1 MNGNGNT
8 VASLKKMKK
17 DSLIKEVQFLRE
29 EKADSWMNI
38 ITGLG
43 MSAYDKRVHTTIGL
57 STILDRQQLLD
68 IFRSEGL
75 GKKIIT
81 MPANDMVREWFTIEG
96 DPSNS
101 IIQVMNDISAKSNFK
116 EALIWARLFGGS
128 VILMGINDGQDFEM
142 PVNPDN
148 IVSIDYLEVYE
159 RWSIQ
164 WVATDLYNDPK
175 KPNYGMPEWY
185 TLINQSTAARF
196 RVHASRILRFDGELL
211 PLVERRTNQ
220 SWGDSVMQSVFTRL
234 RGLCDGLAGSE
245 HLLTDFI
252 IGVLK
257 VPNLQQMLSQPGG
270 DGKIRN
276 RMKALDMVKHIMNTL
291 VMDKNEEYERHSATA
306 TAGLEKLLS
315 LAVDILCSVSG
326 LPRVKLIGEQ
336 TKGLGSQAS
345 GNVRLYYDDI
355 AAKQEDEILRQCER
369 LTKYIM
375 LSKKGPTEGKE
386 LESWSVIFKPLWQP
400 TEEEDEKTRELV
412 AKRDEIYAGMG
423 LPVEIILMSRFG
435 GDSYSRELVLPEA
448 YKDQLQEIID
458 AADWF
463 ADNEEN
469 NGGENIPNA
478 EDDEQNRDPD
488 KGNEVNE

>member
-1 MNGNGNT
+1 MNGSKNPVKSLQKMRKDELINT
-8 VASLKKMKK
+8 VQVLQQ
-17 DSLIKEVQFLRE
+17 ER
-29 EKADSWMNI
+29 ADSWMNI

-57 STILDRQQLLD
+57 TNVLDRSQLLD

-75 GKKIIT
+75 GKRIIT
-81 MPANDMVREWFTIEG
+81 VPASDMVREWFTIEG

-101 IIQVMNDISAKSNFK
+101 IVQVMNDISAKSKFK

-128 VILMGINDGQDFEM
+128 VILMGINDGKEFEE
-142 PVNPDN
+142 PVNPDQ
-148 IVSIDYLEVYE
+148 IQSIDYLEVYE
-159 RWSIQ
+159 RWSVEWI
-164 WVATDLYNDPK
+164 ATDLYNDPT

-185 TLINQSTAARF
+185 TLINQSTSERF

-211 PLVERRTNQ
+211 PLIERRINQ

-252 IGVLK
+252 IGILK

-315 LAVDILCSVSG
+315 LAIDILCSVSG
-326 LPRVKLIGEQ
+326 IPRVKLIGDQ
-336 TKGLGSQAS
+336 TKGLGSEAA

-375 LSKKGPTEGKE
+375 LSKKGPTKGTE
-386 LESWSVIFKPLWQP
+386 LESWGVIFKPLWQP
-400 TEEEDEKTRELV
+400 TEKEDEEMREKV

-448 YKDQLQEIID
+448 YKDQLQKIID

-463 ADNEEN
+463 SEEN
-469 NGGENIPNA
+469 EGEGGGKGGMPG
-478 EDDEQNRDPD
+478 DDEQNRDPD
-488 KGNEVNE
+488 EGNEVNE